1 LYLSWVFL
9 LLLHQQE
16 AAEDLLLAN
25 GSEATNLSSAE
36 TLATK
41 SADPIKLKR
50 QVNFIRPFVVDRN
63 AVQWLSIYVVR
74 IFVWFTRSCAIC
86 LCCDNL
92 VTMKCSKMV
101 IYLCCE
107 HSCLVYSLMC

>member
-1 LYLSWVFL
+1 MFL

-41 SADPIKLKR
+41 SVDPIKLKR
-50 QVNFIRPFVVDRN
+50 QVNFICPFVVARN
-63 AVQWLSIYVVR
+63 TVQWLSIYV
-74 IFVWFTRSCAIC
+74 
-86 LCCDNL
+86 L
-92 VTMKCSKMV
+92 
-101 IYLCCE
+101 
-107 HSCLVYSLMC
+107 